1 MGIHDVERM
10 IRGNIVWSAWEE
22 GGYWG
27 VDFSDIHH
35 PRHVGYYVPPSRS
48 DSARG
53 TGHADDVFVMDDG
66 LIFGS
71 SSDAGAG
78 GFWAMRFKKN
88 LKGTVAWNADE
99 SNVIVTRTDRHG
111 RHHGD
116 KDDDD

>member
-10 IRGNIVWSAWEE
+10 IRGHIVWSAWEE
-22 GGYWG
+22 GGFWG

-35 PRHVGYYVPPSRS
+35 PRHVAYYVPPVRS
-48 DSARG
+48 DSPSASRS
-53 TGHADDVFVMDDG
+53 GHADDVFVMRDG

-78 GFWAMRFKKN
+78 GLWAMRFKKK

-99 SNVIVTRTDRHG
+99 TNVIVTRTDR
-111 RHHGD
+111 R
-116 KDDDD
+116 DDDDD